1 MKAKVTKA
9 YTDRLDGAVRLP
21 GESVELSEARAAE
34 LAAGGYVEVETAAAP
49 PEKAEKPDYG
59 SMAYADLKQAAK
71 AAGIPA
77 AGKKA
82 DLVAALEAL

>member
-1 MKAKVTKA
+1 MKAKVIKA
-9 YTDRLDGAVRLP
+9 YTDRLDNVVRFP
-21 GESVELSEARAAE
+21 GDTVTLTESRAAE
-34 LAAGGYVEVETAAAP
+34 LSWGGYVEPEGGA
-49 PEKAEKPDYG
+49 EKAEKPDYG

-77 AGKKA
+77 TGKKA